1 MPDYRYSRHRPL
13 GIPRGAFYT
22 LNVPIIFF
30 RMPPLTPRPYSIRN
44 DRYTDIHAPGMIPQS
59 RNTER
64 FRRCARYRFDRKEDY
79 IHKSHNTV
87 FNTTL
92 YGIGQLSTIFI
103 YLRIYLR
110 YI

>member
-44 DRYTDIHAPGMIPQS
+44 DRYTDIHKVGI
-59 RNTER
+59 R

-92 YGIGQLSTIFI
+92 YGIGQPSTIFAVYLI
-103 YLRIYLR
+103 Y
-110 YI
+110 